1 MHGAR
6 PPLSIPLA
14 LLAALVALSCR
25 PAEPVARP
33 NVLLVTLDTTRADH
47 LGLYGYARPTS
58 PHLDALAREGAWWER
73 AYTTATWT
81 LPAHASLFTGQYP
94 RTHGA
99 QYDEHGPFTLGDVI
113 RGPADFRALRARG
126 LAADAPTL
134 ATLLAAA
141 GYRTGAVVA
150 GPWMKRPFGLDA
162 GFAHY
167 DDTRIANVNGRPAR
181 EVTDAAIEWLDAP
194 GLEDARPFLLFL
206 NYFDAHSP
214 YYPQRACLEAIS
226 EPAERPAGETTD
238 RTQLL
243 LLYAAEIRCVDA
255 ALGRLLEHLRA
266 TGRWDA
272 TWILVTADHGER
284 IGEHGETGHGKSLW
298 EVELRVPLVV
308 KPPRGEG
315 PRGAQR
321 ELVQISDLYPWILTR
336 IGVDVPAAN
345 QGAFPPAARP
355 AIAEVDRPQ
364 LGPRGRWRAIIDGD
378 WKYLEN
384 DAGARHL
391 FDLARDPAESDDRFA
406 AEPERAAALA
416 SRLAALLAALPE
428 RRDAAPAATLD
439 DDTRRALES
448 LGYVEE
454 TPLAGEAPEKAG
466 DGPR

>member
-1 MHGAR
+1 VEAAVKR
-6 PPLSIPLA
+6 SA
-14 LLAALVALSCR
+14 CVLAALATAATLACR
-25 PAEPVARP
+25 QAEPVARP

-47 LGLYGYARPTS
+47 LGVYGYARPTS

-81 LPAHASLFTGQYP
+81 LPAHASLFTGKYP

-99 QYDEHGPFTLGDVI
+99 QYDAQGPLTLGDVI
-113 RGPADFRALRARG
+113 AGPADFRQLRARG
-126 LAADAPTL
+126 LAPDEATL
-134 ATLLAAA
+134 AALLGAA

-162 GFAHY
+162 GFDHY
-167 DDTRIANVNGRPAR
+167 DDARIANANGRPGR
-181 EVTDAAIEWLDAP
+181 DVTDAAIAWLEGGDAKQ
-194 GLEDARPFLLFL
+194 PFFLFL

-214 YYPQRACLEAIS
+214 FYPRRACLEAIS
-226 EPAERPAGETTD
+226 EPEERPQGETSDPTE
-238 RTQLL
+238 LL
-243 LLYAAEIRCVDA
+243 LLYDAEIRCADE
-255 ALGRLLEHLRA
+255 ALGRLLAHLRA

-272 TWILVTADHGER
+272 TWILVTADHGEHM
-284 IGEHGETGHGKSLW
+284 GEHGESGHGKSLW

-308 KPPRGEG
+308 KPSRGDG

-336 IGVDVPAAN
+336 VGVAVPAAS
-345 QGAFPPAARP
+345 QAAFPPASRP
-355 AIAEVDRPQ
+355 AVAEVDRPQ
-364 LGPRGRWRAIIDGD
+364 LGARGRWRAIIDGD

-391 FDLARDPAESDDRFA
+391 FDLARDPAE
-406 AEPERAAALA
+406 
-416 SRLAALLAALPE
+416 
-428 RRDAAPAATLD
+428 RRDLAGGDPVRAKAMQERLGSLLDAMPARRGVGEAAQLD

-454 TPLAGEAPEKAG
+454 TPLEGGAPEAAG
-466 DGPR
+466 DGSR